1 MGWITALLRRLRSML
16 PAADLDARAR
26 KELQGRIRYHF
37 QDTDLLSNALKHR
50 SYVYAHQGHG
60 IDSNERMEFLG
71 DAVLDLAI
79 SHILMELFQD
89 AEEGDLSK
97 FRAMVVDE
105 AGLYRVARGLG
116 LAKYLLLGKGE
127 EQNCGREKPSI
138 LANATEALI
147 GALYLDA
154 GFEGT
159 MEIIRKLFAPF
170 LETISTGEMDH
181 DFKSLL
187 QEYTQQ
193 VYHALPSY
201 RLFNESGP
209 SHDKTFEVA
218 LALNGKVL
226 AYGKGKSKKEAE
238 QMAAKEAFY
247 CLKED

>member
-1 MGWITALLRRLRSML
+1 MNDQKVVPLSHKLEVEELSKRLGYSFRQPELLLEAFRH
-16 PAADLDARAR
+16 A
-26 KELQGRIRYHF
+26 
-37 QDTDLLSNALKHR
+37 
-50 SYVYAHQGHG
+50 SYVNEQP
-60 IDSNERMEFLG
+60 DSNLRDNERLEFLG

-105 AGLYRVARGLG
+105 AGLYRVARRLG

-127 EQNCGREKPSI
+127 DQNCGREKPSI

-170 LETISTGEMDH
+170 LETISTGDMDH

-209 SHDKTFEVA
+209 SHDKTFEIA
-218 LALNGKVL
+218 LALNGKVM
-226 AYGKGKSKKEAE
+226 AHGKGKSKKEAE
-238 QMAAKEAFY
+238 QMAAREAFY